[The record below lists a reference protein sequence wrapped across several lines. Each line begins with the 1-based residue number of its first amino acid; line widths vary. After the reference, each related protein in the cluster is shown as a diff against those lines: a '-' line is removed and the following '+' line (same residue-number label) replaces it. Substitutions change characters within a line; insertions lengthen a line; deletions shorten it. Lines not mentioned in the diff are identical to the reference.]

1 MNTIIKYVGLDV
13 SKEKI
18 AVAVAGE
25 GRSQPDFIGTIPYR
39 FEAIRKQMKRLGDP
53 EQLRVCYEAGVTGY
67 GLFRLLKTMGI
78 ACEVIAPS
86 LIPKKAGER
95 VKTDRRDAI
104 QLARLFR
111 AGELTPVHVP
121 DEKDEALRDLVRARE
136 DVKED
141 QLRAKHRLTKF
152 FLRHEIREPEGV
164 RRWSSRYQGWLEKLA
179 FDLDSLRFVFQE
191 YRQALKEIELR
202 LNRLEKEIEREARE
216 GAHAPMIQSL
226 QVFRGISVITA
237 TSLVAEIGSFQ
248 RFRSARSFMAY
259 TGLVPSEYS
268 SGGSRRQGRITR
280 TGNGHVR
287 RLLIEAAWH
296 YRYSPV
302 VKGALEKRQEGQPS
316 ELLRLS
322 WKAQTRLHQKYFRL
336 SGRGKNAGKVV
347 TAVGRELA
355 GFIWALA
362 CEAERLIYPADPKLS
377 VTG

>member
-18 AVAVAGE
+18 AVAEE
-25 GRSQPDFIGTIPYR
+25 GRNQPDYVGMIPYR
-39 FEAIRKQMKRLGDP
+39 VEAIRKQMKQLGDP

-78 ACEVIAPS
+78 TCEVIAPS
-86 LIPKKAGER
+86 LIPKKAGAR

-141 QLRAKHRLTKF
+141 QLRSRHRLTKF
-152 FLRHEIREPEGV
+152 FLRHDIREPEGV
-164 RRWSSRYQGWLEKLA
+164 RRWSSRYQDWLEKLT
-179 FDLDSLRFVFQE
+179 FDLDALRCVFQE
-191 YRQALKEIELR
+191 YRQAMKDIELR
-202 LNRLEKEIEREARE
+202 LKRLEKEIEREASE

-226 QVFRGISVITA
+226 QVFRGVSVLTA
-237 TSLVAEIGSFQ
+237 TSLIAEIGSFQ
-248 RFRSARSFMAY
+248 RFRTAQSFMAY

-268 SGGSRRQGRITR
+268 SGDSRRQGRITR
-280 TGNGHVR
+280 TGNRHVR
-287 RLLIEAAWH
+287 RLLIEAAWN
-296 YRYSPV
+296 YRYNPV
-302 VKGALEKRQEGQPS
+302 VKGALEKRQEGQPA
-316 ELLRLS
+316 ELLRIS
-322 WKAQTRLHQKYFRL
+322 WKAQTRLHQKYFHL
-336 SGRGKNAGKVV
+336 AGRGKNMGKVV
-347 TAVGRELA
+347 AAVGRELA

-362 CEAERLIYPADPKLS
+362 NEAERLIIPDDQKWR
-377 VTG
+377 TT